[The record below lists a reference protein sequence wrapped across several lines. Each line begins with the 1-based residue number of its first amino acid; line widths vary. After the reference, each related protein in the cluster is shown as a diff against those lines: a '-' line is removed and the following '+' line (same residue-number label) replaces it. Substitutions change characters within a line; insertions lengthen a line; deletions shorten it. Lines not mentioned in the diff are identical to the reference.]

1 MHVTVTSNVHKL
13 IFLSVFW
20 FYIEFIIIIIIIS
33 LNGMNAGS
41 VSTMCCFSW
50 AGKVNSL
57 RTYKP

>member
-20 FYIEFIIIIIIIS
+20 FYIEFIIITIIS
-33 LNGMNAGS
+33 LNDMNAGS
-41 VSTMCCFSW
+41 VNTMCCFSS

>member
-20 FYIEFIIIIIIIS
+20 FYIEFIIITIIS
-33 LNGMNAGS
+33 LNDMNAGS
-41 VSTMCCFSW
+41 VSTMCCFSS

>member
-20 FYIEFIIIIIIIS
+20 FYIEVIIIIIS
-33 LNGMNAGS
+33 LNDMNAGS
-41 VSTMCCFSW
+41 VSTMCCFSS

>member
-20 FYIEFIIIIIIIS
+20 FYIEFIIITIIS
-33 LNGMNAGS
+33 LNDMNAGS
-41 VSTMCCFSW
+41 VSTMYCFSS

>member
-20 FYIEFIIIIIIIS
+20 FYIEFIIIIIIS
-33 LNGMNAGS
+33 VNDMNAGS
-41 VSTMCCFSW
+41 VSTMCCFSS

>member
-1 MHVTVTSNVHKL
+1 MHVTVTSDVHKL

-20 FYIEFIIIIIIIS
+20 FYIDIIINIIS
-33 LNGMNAGS
+33 LNDMNAGS
-41 VSTMCCFSW
+41 VSTMCCFSS

>member
-1 MHVTVTSNVHKL
+1 MTVTSNVHKL

-20 FYIEFIIIIIIIS
+20 FYIEFIIIIIIILS
-33 LNGMNAGS
+33 LNDMNAGS
-41 VSTMCCFSW
+41 VSTMCCFSS

>member
-20 FYIEFIIIIIIIS
+20 FYNEFIIIIIIS

>member
-20 FYIEFIIIIIIIS
+20 FYIEFIIIIIIS
-33 LNGMNAGS
+33 LNDMNAGS
-41 VSTMCCFSW
+41 VSTMCCFSS